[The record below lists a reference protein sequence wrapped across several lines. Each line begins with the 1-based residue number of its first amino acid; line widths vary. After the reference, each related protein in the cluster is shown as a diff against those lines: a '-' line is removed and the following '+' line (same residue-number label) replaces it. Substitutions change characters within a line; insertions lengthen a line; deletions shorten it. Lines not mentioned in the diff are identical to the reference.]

1 MGSTMNK
8 AVPWN
13 IKGVGFDARE
23 VAHMAARRA
32 GLPVGEWLNS
42 VITEQAHALGVAPD
56 DFSADERL
64 DALVARL
71 AGLAES
77 VASDETRF
85 PNRSR
90 AGRMRASA
98 TRASGADPMSQ
109 ITHDDDDVSG
119 HEVERDAQSRRGAG
133 GWPSVASGE
142 RPSASTR
149 DRTAEAEGAQRQPAR
164 SEWDDDILLDQALDL
179 VGKRAAV
186 TGEQITQERQR
197 LTVAALAKEVDR
209 LNRVEPEPE
218 SDRYAGSQRERAAI
232 KRGTP
237 PRPIRDAVG
246 SVAERIEEIEHRI
259 SHRDAD
265 LANRPI
271 VSALTRLEERFET
284 LLRRN
289 ADGARDAAR
298 VETTFRELDNRLRD
312 LTHRLD
318 RNEGGLPARSI
329 ADVERIDGNLASILS
344 RLDASPERERSRGM
358 GVDTGVGLRVG
369 DQAESHSRSGRKI
382 NRDAVADIAQRQA
395 DLDAFEDRRTA
406 LLRGTSYP
414 SIGQAQR
421 GADAREQRATASR
434 LSRDE
439 PELRDSNDFGSFAG
453 LQDAFSRLAER
464 LEERLDKAAQARA
477 AHTEG
482 SSGDIGL
489 LKSGIAELADRLDTI
504 SQQNEAERA
513 AAKPNVEVENL
524 RLDIAALQHG
534 LLELAPQSAITTLEK
549 AVRDLGGRL
558 DMSRLEGVSDSILAP
573 IERLRMDVRQAVE
586 ANDPRAGA
594 ENVQR
599 QLQAIADK
607 VASIEGQVLDPAA
620 FSEMHDHTE
629 EVRDLLRTVAGHFEA
644 AERIEGEVAKL
655 GTRIDRL
662 TETPP
667 RSAVRDLEL
676 GVNEIRTMLVRF
688 SPDVVL
694 QDVSHK
700 LDRFATRIDSIEEQ
714 MAVPAAMFDDFSRRI
729 DEAHASLAERLSRAA
744 PPSVDLG
751 PIETMIG
758 GLSGKI
764 DGLRQSST
772 DMQALGGLVRGLA
785 AQIEEARLPSADAK
799 ILDTLETQVGR
810 LADRLDRSDASLEAI
825 TSVERLVG
833 DLFRQLDETR
843 TVTIDAAENAARNAA
858 QETLRAA
865 LVNPAIAGEEA
876 SARATR
882 VVEQVGLEISEFR
895 KSQQASEKR
904 VHSTLLALNDTL
916 ERMVDRLVK
925 DAQVVPSGE
934 GASERPVPITV
945 LPNIAE
951 QPSGPAASSADD
963 LAAKTSPPGPLPRTG
978 LDLEEPVQ
986 PAEPRRPIAKT
997 AAPAIEIGRPS
1008 MGEPMPDV
1016 SPLIAAA
1023 RRAAQ
1028 AAQSSAISANKETI
1042 PNGRGATIQRQPTT
1056 ARGWRAFFKKRRRPI
1071 LLSLAGVVLLLGALQ
1086 ILRLSQG
1093 DHARVATDQDTTTAP
1108 ASTDVLAQSPIADT
1122 PTAALA
1128 PPPTPA
1134 SPSANAVAPPSDDAA
1149 DTTVE
1154 KVSPDKAGPD
1164 KTALANAVPSLALV
1178 PPSNPAPK
1186 NLNTSLRDL
1195 ADRGDAAAQYEVGV
1209 RLSEGRGVPRDLKAA
1224 SGWFERAANQ
1234 GLAPAQ
1240 YRLGSLYEKGMGV
1253 TTDSAV
1259 AVSWYEKAAAQGNVR
1274 AMHNLAVMA
1283 AEGGGGK
1290 PDYAKAANWFTK
1302 AAQHGVRDS
1311 QYNLAILY
1319 ARGLGVAP
1327 DLGQSYQWFAIAAAQ
1342 GDVDA
1347 GRKRDE
1353 IAAKL
1358 DAAQLATA
1366 KSVVDGF
1373 KPEPTVHAANEVA
1386 TPPGGWDTA
1395 SSAKPLPGTATP
1407 PKVSSM

>member
-56 DFSADERL
+56 HFSADERL

-77 VASDETRF
+77 VASDETRS

-109 ITHDDDDVSG
+109 ITHDDDGVSAS
-119 HEVERDAQSRRGAG
+119 VDERDGPSRRGGRGSAVSSED
-133 GWPSVASGE
+133 WSP
-142 RPSASTR
+142 ASTR
-149 DRTAEAEGAQRQPAR
+149 NRTGEPGSPKRTPSR
-164 SEWDDDILLDQALDL
+164 GEWDDDILLDQALDL
-179 VGKRAAV
+179 VGKRASMA
-186 TGEQITQERQR
+186 GDQISQERQR

-218 SDRYAGSQRERAAI
+218 ADRQTGSEREKAAS
-232 KRGTP
+232 KRGTS
-237 PRPIRDAVG
+237 PRPMRDAVG
-246 SVAERIEEIEHRI
+246 SVAERIEEIQNRI

-271 VSALTRLEERFET
+271 VSALSRLEERFET

-298 VETTFRELDNRLRD
+298 VETTFRELDNRLREI
-312 LTHRLD
+312 THRLD

-329 ADVERIDGNLASILS
+329 SDVERIDGNLASILS
-344 RLDASPERERSRGM
+344 RLEASPERERSRSAGLDI
-358 GVDTGVGLRVG
+358 GAGLRGG
-369 DQAESHSRSGRKI
+369 DSAESHSRSGRKI

-395 DLDAFEDRRTA
+395 DLDAFEDHRTA

-421 GADAREQRATASR
+421 GADAREQRAVASR

-439 PELRDSNDFGSFAG
+439 AGPPDGDDFGSFAG

-477 AHTEG
+477 AQTQTEAP
-482 SSGDIGL
+482 SGDIGL

-504 SQQNEAERA
+504 SRQNEAERA

-549 AVRDLGGRL
+549 AVRDLGGQL
-558 DMSRLEGVSDSILAP
+558 DMSRLDGVSDAILAP
-573 IERLRMDVRQAVE
+573 IERLRLDVRQAVE
-586 ANDPRAGA
+586 ANDPRASA

-599 QLQAIADK
+599 QLQVIADK

-629 EVRDLLRTVAGHFEA
+629 EVRDLLRTAAGHFQA
-644 AERIEGEVAKL
+644 AERIESEVAKL

-714 MAVPAAMFDDFSRRI
+714 MTVPAAMFDDFSRRI
-729 DEAHASLAERLSRAA
+729 DEANASLAERLSKAT
-744 PPSVDLG
+744 PQPVDLG

-764 DGLRQSST
+764 DGLRHSST

-833 DLFRQLDETR
+833 DLFRQLDDTR
-843 TVTIDAAENAARNAA
+843 TATIDAAENAARNAA

-882 VVEQVGLEISEFR
+882 VVEQVGQEISEFR

-925 DAQVVPSGE
+925 DAQVLRSGE
-934 GASERPVPITV
+934 GASDRQAPTT
-945 LPNIAE
+945 LLNAIAE
-951 QPSGPAASSADD
+951 QPSGPGADD
-963 LAAKTSPPGPLPRTG
+963 GAAKTGLPGPLPRTG

-986 PAEPRRPIAKT
+986 PAELKRPTAKT

-1028 AAQSSAISANKETI
+1028 AAQSSAMSANKETI
-1042 PNGRGATIQRQPTT
+1042 PNGRGATIQRQPAT

-1086 ILRLSQG
+1086 ILRWSQV
-1093 DHARVATDQDTTTAP
+1093 DHARVASDQDTATP
-1108 ASTDVLAQSPIADT
+1108 ASTDVLAQAPIADT

-1128 PPPTPA
+1128 PTPVPTPVPA
-1134 SPSANAVAPPSDDAA
+1134 TTVAPPPGDMA
-1149 DTTVE
+1149 DTTIE
-1154 KVSPDKAGPD
+1154 KVSPDKTAPD
-1164 KTALANAVPSLALV
+1164 KTVPAKAVPALALV
-1178 PPSNPAPK
+1178 PPSDPAPK
-1186 NLNTSLRDL
+1186 SLNASLRDL
-1195 ADRGDAAAQYEVGV
+1195 ADRGDPAAQYEVGV
-1209 RLSEGRGVPRDLKAA
+1209 RLAEGRGVTRDLKAA
-1224 SGWFERAANQ
+1224 SGWFEKAANQ

-1240 YRLGSLYEKGMGV
+1240 YRIGSLYEKGLGV
-1253 TTDSAV
+1253 TTDSVV

-1319 ARGLGVAP
+1319 ARGLGVAT

-1342 GDVDA
+1342 GDADA

-1353 IAAKL
+1353 VAAKL

-1366 KSVVDGF
+1366 KGAVDGF
-1373 KPEPTVHAANEVA
+1373 KPEPAVHAANEVA
-1386 TPPGGWDTA
+1386 APPGGWDVA
-1395 SSAKPLPGTATP
+1395 SPAKAIPGVAMP